1 MDSATQKVWD
11 DLKHMYQRSW
21 EFRHPGPD
29 PDKPFW
35 SKRRFGRRDV
45 IEAKS
50 PETLR
55 ARIISVARRV

>member
-11 DLKHMYQRSW
+11 HLKHMYQRSW
-21 EFRHPGPD
+21 EFRHPGPA
-29 PDKPFW
+29 PEKPFW
-35 SKRRFGRRDV
+35 AKRKFSRKDV
-45 IEAKS
+45 IEAES